1 MSGETP
7 EPAATK
13 RPSLPTFVAVALT
26 IALVW
31 LGGQFIR
38 QGVSDSFLDDKP
50 GLSVLWQGDSSDAI
64 GQFARAGLKGRDP
77 QASARLAVKALQR
90 WPLNAP
96 ALTTYALA
104 MDQLKRPQAAT
115 AAMDVAARLGWRD
128 NLTQVWLFRRELLA
142 GRYVEALNH
151 GDALLRRQFQAPPV
165 LFQILGVV
173 ARDPKAA
180 ALLTVHLAAN
190 PIWRAPFFDLLM
202 TREQPPPLDTVHTLL
217 AGLVGTAAP
226 PTDDELRL
234 YLGSLV
240 RQGKFQQAITDWR
253 QLSPGVVGRVGGVI
267 DGDFERPPGPSPFD
281 WLLRDGVGWTAS
293 IDDSPSGSG
302 KALKVEYDGVSPSP
316 PLIQLLVLAPGAY
329 RLTGR
334 AYDAGGVGSQTLSW
348 TLTCVGADAP
358 IAQALTPSGT
368 PNQWRAF
375 SVDLTVPASGCP
387 AQGLRLVAN
396 PGDVR
401 EDVAVWYDDL
411 AVSSISAVAPKAQAP
426 GAPSPVGHLMGR
438 FSPIGGLH
446 RHRD

>member
-7 EPAATK
+7 EPSAAPTR
-13 RPSLPTFVAVALT
+13 RPSLPTFVAVVLT

-50 GLSVLWQGDSSDAI
+50 GLAVLWQGDSSDAI
-64 GQFARAGLKGRDP
+64 GQLARAGLKGRDP

-115 AAMDVAARLGWRD
+115 AAMGVAGQLGWRD
-128 NLTQVWLFRRELLA
+128 NLTQVWLFRRDLLA
-142 GRYVEALNH
+142 GRYADALNH
-151 GDALLRRQFQAPPV
+151 GDALMRRQAQPPPV
-165 LFQILGVV
+165 LFQILGVA
-173 ARDPKAA
+173 ARDPRAA

-190 PIWRAPFFDLLM
+190 PSWRAPFFEFLL

-217 AGLVGTAAP
+217 SGLVGTPAP
-226 PTDDELRL
+226 PTDDELRF
-234 YLGSLV
+234 YLGSLA
-240 RQGKFQQAITDWR
+240 RQGKFQQAIADWR
-253 QLSPGVVGRVGGVI
+253 QLSPGAAVRLGGVN

-281 WLLRDGVGWTAS
+281 WLLKDGVGWTAS
-293 IDDSPSGSG
+293 IGDSPAGSG

-334 AYDAGGVGSQTLSW
+334 AYDEGGVGSQTLSW

-358 IAQALTPSGT
+358 IAQTPAPSGT
-368 PNQWRAF
+368 ASQWHAF

-401 EDVAVWYDDL
+401 EDVAVWFDDL
-411 AVSSISAVAPKAQAP
+411 AVSPISAVAPKAQAP
-426 GAPSPVGHLMGR
+426 GDASSGVQ
-438 FSPIGGLH
+438 
-446 RHRD
+446 